1 MTSTIDFVE
10 TAPHRHAGIIE
21 AIEPG
26 SLAEALGLLPGD
38 EVLAVNG
45 QPVTDVIDVQFYA
58 AEDEVEIEF
67 RRAKSEE
74 REANGDSRASR
85 LAPPT
90 SVVQGFREDNQP
102 LGITFVHPTFDI
114 DIRRCNNLCPF
125 CFVLQT
131 APRMRRTLYI
141 KDDDYRYSFLYGHFV
156 TLTNL
161 SDHDWS
167 RIEGQH
173 LSPLYISV
181 HSTDLENRRACLA
194 NPKAPDVL
202 EQLRWL
208 GERGIEMHTQL
219 VVTPGLN
226 DGAYLEKSIRDLAEL
241 YPAVQ
246 SVSVVPVGLTR
257 HHKYG
262 RRPHTLAEAQAVLK
276 AVSGWQKEF
285 QVGLGVRFAY
295 PTDEWFLVTNTRIP
309 ARRYY
314 DDLQLQENG
323 LGLVRDYLDDWR
335 RVKREL
341 RGLIEARSA
350 ERGARGEEQ
359 AASGEAL
366 FPPPSSHV
374 SATLATATLFAPTL
388 AKTAAE
394 FDAIAGTRLDV
405 VPIAN
410 ERLGHTITVA
420 GLLMGEDVMAQ
431 LRGHE
436 LGVFVALP
444 RVMFDHPDGIS
455 LDDVAPMTIARA
467 LDRPVVLVD
476 SLGDVLDA
484 FTGRSRLRF
493 DPAAP
498 DRAPTPMRD
507 GGWSVEKY
515 L

>member
-1 MTSTIDFVE
+1 MSSNAIDFVE
-10 TAPHRHAGIIE
+10 TAPRRHAGIIE
-21 AIEPG
+21 SIEPG
-26 SLAEALGLLPGD
+26 SLAEALGLQPGD

-45 QPVTDVIDVQFYA
+45 HPVTDVIDVQFYA
-58 AEDEVEIEF
+58 AEDEVEIEY
-67 RRAKSEE
+67 RRREE
-74 REANGDSRASR
+74 GEGTLPSSLLPPPSSRSH
-85 LAPPT
+85 
-90 SVVQGFREDNQP
+90 REDNQP

-161 SDHDWS
+161 SEHDWA
-167 RIEGQH
+167 RIESQH

-194 NPKAPDVL
+194 NPKAPDIL
-202 EQLRWL
+202 EQLNWL
-208 GERGIEMHTQL
+208 AERGIEMHTQL

-226 DGAYLEKSIRDLAEL
+226 DGAYLERSIRELAEL

-246 SVSVVPVGLTR
+246 SVSVVPVGLTK

-262 RRPHTLAEAQAVLK
+262 RRPHTVDEARAVLK
-276 AVSGWQKEF
+276 AVAGWQKEF
-285 QVGLGVRFAY
+285 QADLGVRFAY

-323 LGLVRDYLDDWR
+323 LGLVRDFLDDWR
-335 RVKREL
+335 GVKREL
-341 RGLIEARSA
+341 KGLRM
-350 ERGARGEEQ
+350 GGENP
-359 AASGEAL
+359 SSL
-366 FPPPSSHV
+366 FPLPS

-405 VPIAN
+405 VPILN

-431 LRGHE
+431 LRGRE
-436 LGVFVALP
+436 LGAFIALP
-444 RVMFDHPDGIS
+444 RVMFDHPAGIS
-455 LDDVAPMTIARA
+455 LDDVAPMTIART

-484 FTGRSRLRF
+484 FTGQARLRF

-498 DRAPTPMRD
+498 ERAPQPMRD